1 VTGEAPRS
9 THAPSERRQTARP
22 LRVLIADDDHDTVA
36 TLRAILEREGHLVH
50 GVYSG
55 RDVLPAARI
64 FRPDAIVLD
73 VAIPEMSGYAVAQ
86 ALRQSFTDQRL
97 PLLIAISGV
106 WREHSDRQIA
116 QQVGF
121 DHYLEKPAESAE
133 LLALLES
140 LRAPAAR

>member
-1 VTGEAPRS
+1 
-9 THAPSERRQTARP
+9 
-22 LRVLIADDDHDTVA
+22 
-36 TLRAILEREGHLVH
+36 VH

>member
-1 VTGEAPRS
+1 MGAHDAGP
-9 THAPSERRQTARP
+9 
-22 LRVLIADDDHDTVA
+22 RVLVAEDDRAVRDSLCRALGLEGYEVQAVPDGLAALDAVA
-36 TLRAILEREGHLVH
+36 
-50 GVYSG
+50 S
-55 RDVLPAARI
+55 

-73 VAIPEMSGYAVAQ
+73 VALPEMSGYAVAQ
-86 ALRQSFTDQRL
+86 AIRQSFTDLRL

-106 WREHSDRQIA
+106 WRERSDRQVA

-140 LRAPAAR
+140 LRALAAR